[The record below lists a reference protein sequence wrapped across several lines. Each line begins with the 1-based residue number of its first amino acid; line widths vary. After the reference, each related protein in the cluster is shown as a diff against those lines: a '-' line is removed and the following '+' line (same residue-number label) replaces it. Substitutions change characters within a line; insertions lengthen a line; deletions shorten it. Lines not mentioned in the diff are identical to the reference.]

1 MERLY
6 IEGIPF
12 VIRLNLGD
20 QHKRPRLIDADGSPI
35 KLFVRPGKTVIHRQ
49 VFYLGIVPVNLIGY
63 RRKGLNNP
71 LWVISSLE
79 PQAALQIFQNRMKIE
94 MTICFH
100 KSELAFESPR
110 RLKWQYRKKLLLLAT
125 LAYPFLLS

>member
-6 IEGIPF
+6 IEQIPF

-20 QHKRPRLIDADGSPI
+20 QHKQPRLIDADGHPI

-63 RRKGLNNP
+63 WRKGLSNP

-79 PQAALQIFQNRMKIE
+79 PQAALQIYPKPHENRND
-94 MTICFH
+94 F
-100 KSELAFESPR
+100 P
-110 RLKWQYRKKLLLLAT
+110 T
-125 LAYPFLLS
+125 L